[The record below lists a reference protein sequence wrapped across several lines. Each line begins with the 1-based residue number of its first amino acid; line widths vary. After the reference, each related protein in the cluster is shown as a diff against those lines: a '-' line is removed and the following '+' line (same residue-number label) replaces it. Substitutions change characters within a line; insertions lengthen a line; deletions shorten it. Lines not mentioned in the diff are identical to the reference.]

1 MILRAAKFIF
11 QFIVVSIWIVLAY
24 GCVYRLAEEVSFWK
38 SMGGLP

>member
-11 QFIVVSIWIVLAY
+11 HALVVTVWIIVAY
-24 GCVYRLAEEVSFWK
+24 AIVYRLAEEISFWK